1 MNQKFIRNFCIV
13 AHIDHGKSTLADRL
27 MEITGTV
34 EKRDSMEQL
43 LDSHPISRER
53 GITIKLAPV
62 TMSYKYG
69 GDTFELNLIDTPGH
83 VDFSYEVERS
93 LAACEGAILLIDATK
108 GIQAQTL
115 SHLGKAKKLGLK
127 IIPVINKID
136 SPSAN
141 VAAVEN
147 ELDKLV
153 KLGVSKISAKTGEGV
168 ERLLERIVSEVP
180 PPDGNEDG
188 PMRALIFSSQF
199 DPKRGVE
206 AFVRIVDGEIRSSD
220 KVKFLATGAE
230 GAILELGIFTPQM
243 KPQND
248 LESGSVGY
256 VVTNIKQP
264 GLVKVGDTLTTDFR
278 SQLTALP
285 GYQDPKPVVFVSL
298 FPVDQNDFPVLED
311 ALSKLKLNDAAIS
324 FSLTSSKALGRGF
337 RCGFLGHLHAEVSQE
352 RLEKDFGLSILATSP
367 TVEYQQLDE
376 FGKLAEPWTMATIIV
391 PEDFVGAVIQLCEDR
406 RGKLLD
412 TSYHGANVTLAYE
425 LPLAEI
431 ITDFFDQLKSKTSGF
446 ASIDYEIME
455 YREFDAARLDILINH
470 EEIDAFSQIMERSR
484 AEKFGKFLVEK
495 LKEVIPRQ
503 QIPIPIQASMDGQI
517 IARADIS
524 AFRKDVGAKLYGG
537 DFTRRLKL
545 EQKQKKGKEKMKA
558 IGKVQIPNDTFLKIF
573 RT

>member
-1 MNQKFIRNFCIV
+1 MNQLNIRNFCII

-27 MEITGTV
+27 MEVTGTISLR
-34 EKRDSMEQL
+34 EAGEQI

-62 TMSYKYG
+62 KMQFG
-69 GDTFELNLIDTPGH
+69 EFELNLIDTPGH

-93 LAACEGAILLIDATK
+93 LAACEGALLLVDATQ
-108 GIQAQTL
+108 GVQAQTL
-115 SHLGKAKKLGLK
+115 SHLEKAKRLGLV

-136 SPSAN
+136 SVNARVSE
-141 VAAVEN
+141 VKD
-147 ELDKLV
+147 ELGRLINLEASLV
-153 KLGVSKISAKTGEGV
+153 SAKTGQGV
-168 ERLLERIVSEVP
+168 LELLQRVVKEIP
-180 PPDGNEDG
+180 APTGKIDHAA
-188 PMRALIFSSQF
+188 RALVFSSQF
-199 DPKRGVE
+199 DPKRGVI
-206 AFVRIVDGEIRSSD
+206 AFVRIFDGEIKSSD
-220 KVKFLATGAE
+220 KAKFLATGAE
-230 GAILELGIFTPQM
+230 GAILELGVFAPAMKQQM
-243 KPQND
+243 V
-248 LESGSVGY
+248 LGTGSVGY
-256 VVTNIKQP
+256 LVTNIKQA
-264 GLVKVGDTLTTDFR
+264 GLVKVGDTIG
-278 SQLTALP
+278 SPALP
-285 GYQDPKPVVFVSL
+285 GYQEPKPMVFVSF
-298 FPVDQNDFPVLED
+298 FPVDQDEFDLLQD

-324 FSLTSSKALGRGF
+324 YQQTSSKALGRGF

-367 TVEYQQLDE
+367 TVEFQLLDKL
-376 FGKLAEPWTMATIIV
+376 GKLAEPWALSTIIV
-391 PEDFVGAVIQLCEDR
+391 PQSFVGAVIQLCEDR

-412 TSYHGANVTLAYE
+412 TRYHGENVTLSYE

-431 ITDFFDQLKSKTSGF
+431 VTDFFDQLKSKSSGF
-446 ASIDYEIME
+446 ASIDYEISE
-455 YREFDAARLDILINH
+455 YRPFDSVKLDILINH

-484 AEKFGKFLVEK
+484 AEKFGKFIVER

-503 QIPIPIQASMDGQI
+503 QIPIPIQASVDGQI

-545 EQKQKKGKEKMKA
+545 EQKQKKGKEKMKS